1 MIRRGAK
8 WILAP
13 IGVEREVRNM
23 LHWKNRLTLAA
34 SAALVVLSAAGGCG
48 WTW

>member
-1 MIRRGAK
+1 
-8 WILAP
+8 
-13 IGVEREVRNM
+13 M

-34 SAALVVLSAAGGCG
+34 SAALVVLSAVGGTG